1 MTAACAV
8 LIDMESGREDG
19 WSWLGELREQ
29 DSVVGR
35 VEGVVRAA
43 GDSRKRHVPVIVL
56 SDVDQRG
63 RAESL
68 GADAFFVKPLS
79 GNELLTSLDAM
90 LSAP

>member
-1 MTAACAV
+1 
-8 LIDMESGREDG
+8 
-19 WSWLGELREQ
+19 
-29 DSVVGR
+29 
-35 VEGVVRAA
+35 VVRAA
-43 GDSRKRHVPVIVL
+43 SESRKRHVPVIVL

-68 GADAFFVKPLS
+68 GADAFFIKPLS